1 MRIATPAK
9 INLTLEILGR
19 RPDRFHEL
27 ATWMLPVGLYDE
39 LSITLSSEA
48 AYETNVT
55 DLGFDQSNLVVRA
68 IRRFESEID
77 RRAEYRVHLQK
88 KIPIGAGLGGG
99 SSDAAAALLLLNR
112 LYENP
117 VPDLRLLQLAAD
129 LGSDVAF
136 FIERR
141 STWCTGRGEKTA
153 FRDFPSDRWVVL
165 IKPEFGVSTAEAYGL
180 YQKLP
185 MDRRQGATKKTAW
198 GGLRN
203 DLEPPVFRK
212 YLILPEIKTWLENQ
226 PEIEIALMSGSG
238 STMFA
243 LVDSSETG
251 EQIKARFSAD
261 FGPRFWV
268 QVCRLNPP
276 PEPIAH

>member
-19 RPDRFHEL
+19 RPDGFHEL

-39 LSITLSSEA
+39 LSMTFSSTT
-48 AYETNVT
+48 AYETNT
-55 DLGFDQSNLVVRA
+55 PDLGFDRSNLVVRA
-68 IRRFESEID
+68 IRTFEAEIN
-77 RRAEYRVHLQK
+77 RRAEYRVHLEK

-99 SSDAAAALLLLNR
+99 SSDAASALLLLNR

-117 VPDLRLLQLAAD
+117 VPDHRLLELAAD

-141 STWCTGRGEKTA
+141 STWCTGRGEKTV
-153 FRDFPSDRWVVL
+153 FRDFPGDRWVIL
-165 IKPEFGVSTAEAYGL
+165 IKPEFGVSTAEAYRL
-180 YQKLP
+180 YQRLP
-185 MDRRQGATKKTAW
+185 MDQRKGVVKKAAW

-226 PEIEIALMSGSG
+226 PETEVALMSGSG
-238 STMFA
+238 STIFA
-243 LVDSSETG
+243 VVGRSETG
-251 EQIKARFSAD
+251 EQLKTRFSAE
-261 FGPRFWV
+261 FGLKFWV

-276 PEPIAH
+276 PEPILN